1 MDRLRDEDYCISVI
15 RDPAAR
21 AAAEAAETLR
31 RQHRDNADIVTQTVQ
46 AGPTGTTSQNPLG
59 TQGVQPSG
67 GSGGSGVV
75 QPQSTAQQNSS
86 GANQTPSKPNALVGI
101 SNTVPHS
108 SHRYKFLKPFSH
120 DRNKARRITT
130 YSLLLL

>member
-1 MDRLRDEDYCISVI
+1 MDGRRDEDYHISVI
-15 RDPAAR
+15 RDLTAR

-31 RQHRDNADIVTQTVQ
+31 RQHWDNANIVTQTVQ
-46 AGPTGTTSQNPLG
+46 AGPTGTSQNPPG
-59 TQGVQPSG
+59 AQGVQRSS

-75 QPQSTAQQNSS
+75 QLQSTAQQNRS
-86 GANQTPSKPNALVGI
+86 GANQTPSKPNALVGN

-120 DRNKARRITT
+120 RRKQSP
-130 YSLLLL
+130 YNHYV